1 MNWPIVSRFLLIKCA
16 ILWRF
21 YGTNRASIP
30 FKRRLHCKMLKVYIT
45 SGTDQRSAFFLERLC
60 YSNHELLLLLVV
72 FMTWAR
78 LRLLLL
84 MMLVLLLVLLLM
96 LLMLV
101 LMLDSRIKVGMLL
114 FLNRSVII
122 ITNCVIVE
130 DEMVSVIIAS
140 MVRLM

>member
-1 MNWPIVSRFLLIKCA
+1 
-16 ILWRF
+16 
-21 YGTNRASIP
+21 
-30 FKRRLHCKMLKVYIT
+30 
-45 SGTDQRSAFFLERLC
+45 
-60 YSNHELLLLLVV
+60 
-72 FMTWAR
+72 MTWAR

-96 LLMLV
+96 LMLV